1 MTNECLY
8 EVASNLYD
16 GGWRSADY
24 KQLITEYDF
33 SEEEATA
40 ICEVL
45 ESFE

>member
-1 MTNECLY
+1 MSSEYLY

-24 KQLITEYDF
+24 NQLITEYDF

-40 ICEVL
+40 ICDIL